1 MSTPTDTD
9 QPSCKL
15 DPEFSDFVLEHV
27 HNEHGNFNQEAMRSK
42 RPPAGKRT
50 KRAVVSARF
59 SWYA

>member
-27 HNEHGNFNQEAMRSK
+27 HNEHGNFNREAMRAALLAIEAMALW
-42 RPPAGKRT
+42 AGQNDLGGG
-50 KRAVVSARF
+50 S
-59 SWYA
+59 

>member
-27 HNEHGNFNQEAMRSK
+27 HNEHGNFNQEAMRATLLAIEAIALWPGQNDRGGGS
-42 RPPAGKRT
+42 
-50 KRAVVSARF
+50 
-59 SWYA
+59 